1 MRTATADNVRRPTNM
16 TLADLLKDSAHKL
29 TQFKPAQ
36 IAGLEAGITSRK
48 LSFTVALPQAK
59 PTCPVTVIW

>member
-1 MRTATADNVRRPTNM
+1 M